1 MFTNYKLS
9 LVIARLPSL
18 CPVTLLQFFCDPYSF
33 LKVIIE
39 HSISTENLKNPKAP
53 LRLLIILRGGGEKPE
68 IGMASVNI

>member
-1 MFTNYKLS
+1 MPAFPMPGNPFA
-9 LVIARLPSL
+9 I
-18 CPVTLLQFFCDPYSF
+18 FCDPYSF
-33 LKVIIE
+33 VKVIIE